1 MTLFERTKQTA
12 QEKGLTL
19 RELEKRAGLGEKSI
33 YSWKKY
39 TPRGSNMQKVA
50 DVLGVSVDYLLG
62 NTDEMHPTTEEDNKK
77 PDLDELLN
85 DEGALMFQGMELS
98 DDYKRAL
105 LAMLETYKGQNGK

>member
-1 MTLFERTKQTA
+1 MTIFERTKQTA
-12 QEKGLTL
+12 INRGLTL
-19 RELEKRAGLGEKSI
+19 RQVEEQAGLGQNSL
-33 YSWKKY
+33 YAWKKY
-39 TPRGSNMQKVA
+39 TPKGSNLQKVA

-62 NTDEMHPTTEEDNKK
+62 NTDDKRPAKKDDKK